1 MLYGGLPK
9 CAKFTDQKESTRLGM
24 EWEWVTKVSV
34 VKEGKFTLIDW
45 DEIDEAEIFEGNE
58 NTLTMA
64 QKKTLGSSSASTR
77 CKTIHLTPRS

>member
-1 MLYGGLPK
+1 
-9 CAKFTDQKESTRLGM
+9 M

-64 QKKTLGSSSASTR
+64 QKKNTR
-77 CKTIHLTPRS
+77 EFQCQYKLQNYSFDTQVMMTNKYVQL

>member
-1 MLYGGLPK
+1 
-9 CAKFTDQKESTRLGM
+9 M

-45 DEIDEAEIFEGNE
+45 EEIDEAEIFEGNE

-64 QKKTLGSSSASTR
+64 QKKHSGVPVPVQGAKLS
-77 CKTIHLTPRS
+77 I